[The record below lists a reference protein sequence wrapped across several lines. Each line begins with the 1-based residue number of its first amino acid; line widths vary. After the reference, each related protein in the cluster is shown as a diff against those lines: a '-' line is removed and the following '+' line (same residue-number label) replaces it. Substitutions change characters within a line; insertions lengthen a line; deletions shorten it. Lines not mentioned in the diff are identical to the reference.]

1 MCLEPWPSVRL
12 RKFTDVVFVFVFGT
26 ITKSPLK
33 RDICLRKVN
42 NVEFVSGIMT
52 KCPFNRGVRVRK
64 VKKEVFVCV

>member
-1 MCLEPWPSVRL
+1 M
-12 RKFTDVVFVFVFGT
+12 FVFVFGT

-52 KCPFNRGVRVRK
+52 TCPFNRGVRVRK